1 MQQLINN
8 PQFKNKW
15 DVFINLSAD
24 SMPVFT
30 PKIISQYFKGPL
42 SGINFVTSYSGSTG
56 LLPTSIDIFPKG
68 WHKYRHYKERGEF
81 QITYNKIYD
90 STEHGDENKNTV
102 TTTLTIHFGSQW
114 MSLTPSFVQYIAS
127 SMTKPD
133 SLPYQFR
140 EELINRQRLM
150 ADETFIPTILAHHSR
165 FKKTIPTLKENGDLA
180 SMEGM
185 SAIR

>member
-1 MQQLINN
+1 
-8 PQFKNKW
+8 
-15 DVFINLSAD
+15 
-24 SMPVFT
+24 
-30 PKIISQYFKGPL
+30 
-42 SGINFVTSYSGSTG
+42 
-56 LLPTSIDIFPKG
+56 
-68 WHKYRHYKERGEF
+68 
-81 QITYNKIYD
+81 
-90 STEHGDENKNTV
+90 
-102 TTTLTIHFGSQW
+102 